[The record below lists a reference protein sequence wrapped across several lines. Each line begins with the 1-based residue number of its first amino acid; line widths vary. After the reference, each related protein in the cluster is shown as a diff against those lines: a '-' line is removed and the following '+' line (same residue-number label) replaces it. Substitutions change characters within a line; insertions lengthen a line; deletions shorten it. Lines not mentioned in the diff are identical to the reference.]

1 MKLVSKTGEQIVF
14 QLTETEDVFLRLAL
28 SAFPVGGEGWPRG
41 TATPAAPPDPGL
53 LSSALDELRREQ
65 TTRVQDFLDRQ
76 PQAPDGSPGRLLR
89 VGLDEVD
96 WLLQVL
102 NEVRV
107 GSWYALGCP
116 DEVEE
121 EKARNSSESVSH
133 LIRYDFSGWMQAVL
147 LAALEQPS

>member
-1 MKLVSKTGEQIVF
+1 VKLLSKNEEQIVF

-28 SAFPVGGEGWPRG
+28 SAFPVGGEGWPQG
-41 TATPAAPPDPGL
+41 GGEPVAPPDPGL
-53 LSSALDELRREQ
+53 LSASLMDLRREQ
-65 TTRVQDFLDRQ
+65 ASRVQEFLRNQ
-76 PQAPDGSPGRLLR
+76 PVAPDGSPGRLLR

-121 EKARNSSESVSH
+121 EKARKSSESVSH

-147 LAALEQPS
+147 LAALEQP